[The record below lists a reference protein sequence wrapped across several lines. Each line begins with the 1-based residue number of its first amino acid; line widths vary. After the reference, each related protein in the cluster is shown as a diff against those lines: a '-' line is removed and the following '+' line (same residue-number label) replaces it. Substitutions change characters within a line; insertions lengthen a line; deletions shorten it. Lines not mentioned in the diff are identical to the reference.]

1 MQYIDRK
8 NWSKTIP
15 NAMNIDLYLLENFGA
30 YHAVFKPNFWWS
42 LEDPLFG
49 TLCTCY
55 HDRWLMWKSFSEVDD
70 LMVKLRK
77 WNHQIDISGIW
88 MYWREWNNVQ
98 TCYSFTDWI
107 TASFSLVA
115 VVSSCCAM
123 CCVCDSGILVVLLI
137 LSALLTSVALLLFY
151 DFEQPCDKAVLNS
164 TVRI

>member
-1 MQYIDRK
+1 MQYIAK
-8 NWSKTIP
+8 MGQIQSQMQWIITYFS
-15 NAMNIDLYLLENFGA
+15 
-30 YHAVFKPNFWWS
+30 FKFS
-42 LEDPLFG
+42 
-49 TLCTCY
+49 LCTYSHAHDWCEY
-55 HDRWLMWKSFSEVDD
+55 HSAFSAVYD

-77 WNHQIDISGIW
+77 WNHQIDLSGIL
-88 MYWREWNNVQ
+88 MCWREWNNVQ

-115 VVSSCCAM
+115 VVSSCAM

-164 TVRI
+164 TVRIYLQLFQISYLCIYLKKCLW